1 VTTLSLAPNDLM
13 GFLAG
18 AHAEGIAAHLSDLGG
33 PTELDGRAWQHEA
46 NLGTLR
52 LRIRVEFTSTGM
64 TPEQAEAWIV
74 AGDPNESPAERAA
87 ARLLL
92 LDAGLPV
99 PNDGSEADR

>member
-1 VTTLSLAPNDLM
+1 MTTLSLTPNDLM

-18 AHAEGIAAHLSDLGG
+18 AHAEGIAAHLPDLGG

-46 NLGTLR
+46 DLGTLR

-64 TPEQAEAWIV
+64 TLEQAEAWIV

-87 ARLLL
+87 ARSLLRT
-92 LDAGLPV
+92 AGLPV
-99 PNDGSEADR
+99 PDDGRESDR